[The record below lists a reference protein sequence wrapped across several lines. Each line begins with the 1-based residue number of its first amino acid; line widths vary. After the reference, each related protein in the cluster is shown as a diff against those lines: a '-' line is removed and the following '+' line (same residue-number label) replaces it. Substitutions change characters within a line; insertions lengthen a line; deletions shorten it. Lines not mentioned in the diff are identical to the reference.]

1 MGYGLELGHAAV
13 VVATASRCF
22 AEYSVTAALG
32 HGVRMDTGQLT
43 LPTVRARVM
52 SSTNCIA
59 DRRVDGP
66 LMPSAAGSRF
76 RQRMKEQT
84 EDNWTGCEQSA

>member
-1 MGYGLELGHAAV
+1 
-13 VVATASRCF
+13 
-22 AEYSVTAALG
+22 
-32 HGVRMDTGQLT
+32 MDTGQLT

-84 EDNWTGCEQSA
+84 EDNWTGCEQSAWHQLQQLQRRRRGFDT